1 MHDVAHLGQFSNA
14 AVAAKKRSFCIL
26 KASKLLKL
34 FAKAK

>member
-14 AVAAKKRSFCIL
+14 AAAAKRSFGIL